1 MNITELKSRVML
13 SAVTVSAWQARCF
26 DVKATEEV
34 EKNHQAKDIGRFNK
48 RLLPEHAPSY
58 KEVVSI
64 GNRIRRFHY
73 YHSLKYEQL
82 GVRLLPTTIYMDFA
96 DQMRKMKDEFD
107 LAVSVFLTDYLNLKE
122 QARLELNGLF
132 NESDYP
138 TLASMSEKFG
148 VKLAVQP
155 FPDASQFGVD
165 LPADVL
171 TDLRS
176 EIDQHVLAS
185 ISTANNDL
193 VGRLYEAVSK
203 LADKLYGATDVRMGV
218 SNQVR
223 ELCELLPK
231 LNFTNDPK
239 LNHIL
244 EQAKTHLAVH
254 TGADLKESRV
264 LRSQVAAKASEIE
277 ALMAAFMGGAP
288 EPMANQVATFAPLE
302 QVVQP
307 EPTPLL
313 RLVA

>member
-34 EKNHQAKDIGRFNK
+34 EKSHQAKDIGRFNK

-64 GNRIRRFHY
+64 GNRIRRYHY
-73 YHSLKYEQL
+73 DHSLKYEQL
-82 GVRLLPTTIYMDFA
+82 GVRLLPTAIYMDFA

-122 QARLELNGLF
+122 QARAELNGLF

-138 TLASMSEKFG
+138 TLARMSEKFG
-148 VKLAVQP
+148 VKLAVLP

-203 LADKLYGATDVRMGV
+203 LADKLYGATDVRLGV
-218 SNQVR
+218 TNQVR

-239 LNHIL
+239 LSHIL

-254 TGADLKESRV
+254 TGADLKESSV

-277 ALMAAFMGGAP
+277 GLMAAFMGGAP
-288 EPMANQVATFAPLE
+288 EPMADQAATFGPLE
-302 QVVQP
+302 QVAQP

>member
-64 GNRIRRFHY
+64 GNRIRRYHY
-73 YHSLKYEQL
+73 DHSLKYEQL
-82 GVRLLPTTIYMDFA
+82 GVRLLPTAIYMGFA

-122 QARLELNGLF
+122 QARAELNGLF

-138 TLASMSEKFG
+138 TFARMSEKFG
-148 VKLAVQP
+148 VKLAVLP

-203 LADKLYGATDVRMGV
+203 LADKLYGATDVRLGV
-218 SNQVR
+218 TNQVR

-239 LNHIL
+239 LSHIL

-254 TGADLKESRV
+254 TGADLKESSV

-277 ALMAAFMGGAP
+277 GLMAAFMGGAP
-288 EPMANQVATFAPLE
+288 EPVANQLSTFAPLE

>member
-64 GNRIRRFHY
+64 GNRIRRYHY
-73 YHSLKYEQL
+73 DHSLKYEQL
-82 GVRLLPTTIYMDFA
+82 GVRLLPTAIYMDFA

-122 QARLELNGLF
+122 QARAELNGLF

-138 TLASMSEKFG
+138 TLARMSEKFG
-148 VKLAVQP
+148 VKLAVLP

-203 LADKLYGATDVRMGV
+203 LADKLYGATDVRLGV
-218 SNQVR
+218 TNQVR

-239 LNHIL
+239 LSHIL

-254 TGADLKESRV
+254 TGADLKESSV

-277 ALMAAFMGGAP
+277 GLMAAFMGGAP
-288 EPMANQVATFAPLE
+288 EPMANQLSTFVPLE

>member
-64 GNRIRRFHY
+64 GTRIRRYHY
-73 YHSLKYEQL
+73 DHSLKYDQL

-122 QARLELNGLF
+122 QARVELNGLF
-132 NESDYP
+132 NEADYP
-138 TLASMSEKFG
+138 TLARMSEKFG
-148 VKLAVQP
+148 VKLAVLP

-165 LPADVL
+165 LTADVL

-203 LADKLYGATDVRMGV
+203 LADKLYGATDVRLGV
-218 SNQVR
+218 TNQVR

-277 ALMAAFMGGAP
+277 GLMAAFMGGAP
-288 EPMANQVATFAPLE
+288 EPMAHQPAAFAPLE
-302 QVVQP
+302 QVAQP

>member
-1 MNITELKSRVML
+1 MNITELKSKVML
-13 SAVTVSAWQARCF
+13 SAVTVSCWQARRF
-26 DVKATEEV
+26 DLKATEAV
-34 EKNHQAKDIGRFNK
+34 ETKHQTKDIGRFNK

-58 KEVVSI
+58 HEVTSI
-64 GNRIRRFHY
+64 GNRIRAY
-73 YHSLKYEQL
+73 YYNHTLQYDQL
-82 GVRLLPTTIYMDFA
+82 GVRLLPTMIYMDVA
-96 DQMRKMKDEFD
+96 DQLRKMKDEFD
-107 LAVSVFLTDYLNLKE
+107 LAVSVFLTDYLDLKE
-122 QARLELNGLF
+122 KARDEQKDLY
-132 NESDYP
+132 NEADYP
-138 TLASMSEKFG
+138 TLAQMSGKFG
-148 VKLAVQP
+148 VKLSVLP

-165 LPADVL
+165 LPPNVL

-203 LADKLYGATDVRMGV
+203 LADRLYGATDVRLGV
-218 SNQVR
+218 TNQVR

-231 LNFTNDPK
+231 LNFSNDPK

-244 EQAKTHLAVH
+244 EQAKKHLAVH
-254 TGADLKESRV
+254 TGADLKESSV

-277 ALMAAFMGGAP
+277 GLMAAFMGGAP
-288 EPMANQVATFAPLE
+288 EPMVDLLTPYAPLE
-302 QVVQP
+302 PVVQS

>member
-64 GNRIRRFHY
+64 GNRIRRYHY
-73 YHSLKYEQL
+73 DRSLKYEQL
-82 GVRLLPTTIYMDFA
+82 GVRLLPTAIYMDFA

-122 QARLELNGLF
+122 QARVELNGLF

-138 TLASMSEKFG
+138 TLARMSEKFG
-148 VKLAVQP
+148 VKLAVLP

-185 ISTANNDL
+185 ITTANNDL

-203 LADKLYGATDVRMGV
+203 LADKLYGATDVRLGV
-218 SNQVR
+218 TNQVR

-254 TGADLKESRV
+254 RGADLKESSV

-277 ALMAAFMGGAP
+277 GLMAAFMGGAP
-288 EPMANQVATFAPLE
+288 EPVANQLSTFAPLE